1 VKTFQCRESVEQ
13 LRRILGAT
21 RDELH
26 DAQDKHL
33 AEATKLQRPIDPSIT
48 TGMMVFLDKQDL
60 PITYANV
67 NPGRHKLGHH
77 YIGQYKTLRIRMKGI
92 DQGLANETTISNTV
106 NVSRLKVD
114 STQNARIA
122 WWPPPPQVWSS
133 CLGTCHNVQSI

>member
-48 TGMMVFLDKQDL
+48 TGMMVFLDTQDL

-67 NPGRHKLGHH
+67 NPARHKLGRH
-77 YIGQYKTLRIRMKGI
+77 YIGHYKTLRICMKGI
-92 DQGLANETTISNTV
+92 DLGLANETTISNTV
-106 NVSRLKVD
+106 NVSRLKVE
-114 STQNARIA
+114 STQDARIA
-122 WWPPPPQVWSS
+122 WRPPPPQVWSS
-133 CLGTCHNVQSI
+133 CLGTCHVV